1 MKRLKKRIL
10 TFLYLLIFL
19 IGISG
24 VVYAAFSDKAK
35 YTGTRLSVGNAD
47 IKLLKDLKSGV
58 DGANLSDELE
68 GPAFSNIVPFWVQ
81 DYLVKIYNNAAGPVQ
96 LASIANYETVN
107 DPDEL
112 RSIIYVEPF
121 AWTDANSNGLLDT
134 GELGASL
141 GRKTIIKWKTEGYD
155 FGRMESGEIK
165 GIVLRFSADSIS
177 DIKQGK
183 SASFDFE
190 FSSASL

>member
-1 MKRLKKRIL
+1 MKKRIV

-19 IGISG
+19 VGISG

-35 YTGTRLSVGNAD
+35 YTGTKLSVGNAD
-47 IKLLKDLKSGV
+47 IKLLKDLKLGV
-58 DGANLSDELE
+58 DSTNLSDELE

-81 DYLVKIYNNAAGPVQ
+81 DYLVKIYNNASGPIQ
-96 LASIANYETVN
+96 LASTANYETIN

-112 RSIIYVEPF
+112 RSVIYVEPF
-121 AWTDANSNGLLDT
+121 AWSDTNSNGLLDT
-134 GELGASL
+134 GELGISF
-141 GRKTIIKWKTEGYD
+141 GRKTIIKWKTESYD

-165 GIVLRFSADSIS
+165 GIVLRFSADTIS
-177 DIKQGK
+177 DTKQGK
-183 SASFDFE
+183 NGSFDFE